1 MFDLQYARIETKTE
15 NMEFIINR
23 SQNVSLSKLAV
34 TEMGHSKPVTGKRA
48 DEISLYY
55 QLHFVVSGKGLFR
68 GSEISEGTAFL
79 VVPGESQGMS
89 VESDNFEQY
98 WINFDGSEVPELLQ
112 SFGIPI
118 QSHTFDYAKNESGK
132 RIMISLFDSI
142 FPKCPDDAEVC
153 IRRRHAYLVGI
164 LYQLLS
170 IVDTSTTDNITTTD
184 RYIASVCS
192 YIRSHYSQEL
202 TVSWLAAVAGLSP
215 KYLIR
220 IFKQVTGMTIIGYI
234 TKTRLETAQSLLR
247 TTSKSI
253 GETAQ
258 SVGYTDALY
267 FSKVF
272 KTAYGM
278 SPSEFRN
285 TKQHIEV

>member
-1 MFDLQYARIETKTE
+1 MYI
-15 NMEFIINR
+15 
-23 SQNVSLSKLAV
+23 
-34 TEMGHSKPVTGKRA
+34 
-48 DEISLYY
+48 
-55 QLHFVVSGKGLFR
+55 FR
-68 GSEISEGTAFL
+68 GSEINEGTAFL

-118 QSHTFDYAKNESGK
+118 QSHTFDYAKNKSGK

-142 FPKCPDDAEVC
+142 FPKYPDDAEVC
-153 IRRRHAYLVGI
+153 IRRKHAYLVGI

-220 IFKQVTGMTIIGYI
+220 IFKKVTGMTIVGYI
-234 TKTRLETAQSLLR
+234 TKTRLEVAASLLES
-247 TTSKSI
+247 TSKSI
-253 GETAQ
+253 SDIAQ
-258 SVGYTDALY
+258 NVGFSDALY

-272 KTAYGM
+272 RKHFGT
-278 SPSEFRN
+278 SPSAFRN
-285 TKQHIEV
+285 TMYKSPT